1 MFDSSRKIHD
11 YVGWEKEA
19 IAENEMVDGHQ
30 IKKNVFFL
38 ETFSPS
44 TCETNLASQLKFKLN
59 L

>member
-1 MFDSSRKIHD
+1 M
-11 YVGWEKEA
+11 GLEKEA

-30 IKKNVFFL
+30 IKKNVFPL
-38 ETFSPS
+38 RDLPLS